1 VNDKVVLMRLFVF
14 DLHQKIIKNQ
24 LITSWL
30 SFLAIGGLLFI
41 AGLLASSQKVDAS
54 ILRPDM
60 LFEQYGSEH
69 GLSQVS
75 INAIVE
81 DKHGFIWVSTQ
92 SGLNRFDGYKFKV
105 YKNSKDS
112 NSLPSNYL
120 SDLMLDQQERL
131 WIGTQL
137 TGLSIYDDKTGTFL
151 RFNHQAQQKDT
162 LSDNDIR
169 VILQTQD
176 QQIYIG
182 TKQGIDRWQESS
194 QSFVRLR
201 KQFPKLLDLEV
212 NDMTEGSDGVIW
224 VATNK
229 GLFLL
234 DPLTESFNQIDF
246 SNPKGISD
254 ERKELE
260 NDVLSVHVDQNHYIW
275 VGTKAGLVKI
285 VLTQVADHKGDIQRH
300 YSFQRAFHIVTNESL
315 LASSLVINDVLSD
328 KDGNVWIATQAQGLC
343 DIKVNTT
350 EMVCHTAQPDNP
362 LALQTNSINK
372 LYIDKLDQLWVGTSA
387 SGLSKFVEMSSN
399 FITVREGNRDNH
411 GLAGKII
418 FSMYESDNQAWIGSM
433 TQGITEY
440 DLTTGKAQYYTA
452 EEGNDN
458 SLRENGVVA
467 LYEKSGFLWVGYRNA
482 VGMTSIDLRRKIFKH
497 YDFFK
502 EVNGQKS
509 ALRIRA
515 IAPLPDGRLLL
526 AGPGTGLINFDP
538 SNAKYQRFE
547 HDSADVASLA
557 SDNVI
562 GAAVDEQYAW
572 LATNKGLTRYD
583 YDTHQFKRIYIDVP
597 ENKESTNYIFS
608 VAVGG
613 TGEVWLGSQNGL
625 HRYDPKTQQ
634 FDFYHIKDGLPNAEI
649 DSILVDDQN
658 NLWLATNNG
667 LAFFDTTNKL
677 FESYFYSDGLQQNE
691 HAVGA
696 AFKSESGNFYFGGV
710 DGFSIVRPDQFK
722 RVQRDIQPKFVE
734 LLISN
739 KAVGLHKESE
749 PTPLLKP
756 VYSLDEISFTYK
768 QATLFALTFSALD
781 YLAPEKVEYEYRMA
795 GLIDHWVPTDASQR
809 LVTFTGL
816 APGNYEL
823 QLRAKYKGA
832 PWLDK
837 YQALKVT
844 VTPPIWQTWWAYTI
858 YVLLVLAYIYHYVQ
872 AQKAKIRAKEELN
885 QQLELKV
892 AERTQELQ
900 EKTNDIMS
908 MMQNMHQ
915 GLFTILQDGTIHP
928 EYAQH
933 VEVIFDTE
941 QIAGCHYE
949 SLIFEHA
956 EIGADLKNQ
965 VTTAVGCII
974 GEDELMWDFNGH
986 MLVNQLVI
994 MSKNN
999 TEKYLQLDWDPIIL
1013 DGVIN
1018 KLMVTVRDV
1027 TEVRALEKQA
1037 QAQQKELEVISQV
1050 LALTPEKFA
1059 GFIDTS
1065 ESFVKANRE
1074 ILSIREPAKVSEE
1087 QIGWMF
1093 RNMHTIKGNART
1105 YGFDDIQNYVHVAE
1119 TELDVLRKKP
1129 DSPIDISMLLSQLDD
1144 VQEALKRYRHVND
1157 VVLDRATKGDQ
1168 QLKQSAYSIS
1178 ESQIKS
1184 IVTGLQTV
1192 KKQKLTKA
1200 MQAFLADCVQPIA
1213 QLGTYT
1219 LQEVLQD
1226 VVDSVADLAESLEKP
1241 VPDVKIAAEG
1251 FRLKSNTV
1259 QLLNNVYMHSLRNAV
1274 DHGIESAEVRL
1285 EAGKPAQGQI
1295 QMDAVV
1301 VDDMLSIKLK
1311 DDGAGLKLS
1320 AIRQKAVDAKV
1331 IQEEDNL
1338 SDIEIANLI
1347 FAPGISSA
1355 DEVTELSGRGVG
1367 MDAVKGF
1374 IEERGGK
1381 VELLALP
1388 DQSLAKKGMLIFELE
1403 VHLPNEFFVTDL

>member
-1 VNDKVVLMRLFVF
+1 VNDKVVLMRVLV
-14 DLHQKIIKNQ
+14 LNLQRNIIKKQ
-24 LITSWL
+24 LVTSYL
-30 SFLAIGGLLFI
+30 NVLFLGGLILLS
-41 AGLLASSQKVDAS
+41 GLLASSTKVDAS

-92 SGLNRFDGYKFKV
+92 SGLNRFDGYQFKV
-105 YKNSKDS
+105 YKNSKDN

-120 SDLMLDQQERL
+120 SDLMLDNQERL

-137 TGLSIYDDKTGTFL
+137 TGLSVYDDKTGTFL
-151 RFNHQAQQKDT
+151 RFNHQEQQKDS

-169 VILQTQD
+169 VILQTKD

-182 TKQGIDRWQESS
+182 TKQGIDHWQESS

-234 DPLTESFNQIDF
+234 DPKNESFDQIDF
-246 SNPKGISD
+246 SNPKGISE
-254 ERKELE
+254 ERIELE
-260 NDVLSVHVDQNHYIW
+260 NDVLSVHIDQNNYIW
-275 VGTKAGLVKI
+275 VGTKAGLVKL
-285 VLTQVADHKGDIQRH
+285 VLTQVTDHKGDIQRH

-328 KDGNVWIATQAQGLC
+328 KNGNVWIATQAQGLC
-343 DIKVNTT
+343 DIKANTT

-362 LALQTNSINK
+362 LALQTNSINR
-372 LYIDKLDQLWVGTSA
+372 LFIDKLDQLWVGTSA

-399 FITVREGNRDNH
+399 FITVREGSRDNN

-418 FSMYESDNQAWIGSM
+418 FSMFESENQAWIGSM

-467 LYEKSGFLWVGYRNA
+467 LYEKNGYLWVGYRNA
-482 VGMTSIDLRRKIFKH
+482 VGMTRIDLRRKIFKH

-502 EVNGQKS
+502 EENGKKS
-509 ALRIRA
+509 ALRIRSFTL
-515 IAPLPDGRLLL
+515 LPDGNLLL
-526 AGPGTGLINFDP
+526 AGPGTGLIHFDP
-538 SNAKYQRFE
+538 ISAKYQRFE
-547 HDSADVASLA
+547 HDSANEASLA

-562 GAAVDEQYAW
+562 GAVADDQYAW
-572 LATNKGLTRYD
+572 IATNKGLTRYD
-583 YDTHQFKRIYIDVP
+583 FNTHQFKRIYIDVP

-613 TGEVWLGSQNGL
+613 KGEVWLGSQNGL
-625 HRYDPKTQQ
+625 HRYDPKTEQ
-634 FDFYHIKDGLPNAEI
+634 FVFYHIKDGLPNAEI
-649 DSILVDDQN
+649 DSILVDDDH

-667 LAFFDTTNKL
+667 LAFFDTTQKR

-696 AFKSESGNFYFGGV
+696 AFKSDRGNFYFGGV

-722 RVQRDIQPKFVE
+722 RVQRTIQPNFVE

-795 GLIDHWVPTDASQR
+795 GLIEHWVPTDASQR

-816 APGNYEL
+816 APGDYEL
-823 QLRAKYKGA
+823 HLRAKYKGA
-832 PWLDK
+832 EWPK
-837 YQALKVT
+837 QYQTLKIT
-844 VTPPIWQTWWAYTI
+844 VTPPMWQTWWAYTI
-858 YVLLVLAYIYHYVQ
+858 YILLVLAYIYHYVQ
-872 AQKAKIRAKEELN
+872 AQRAKIRAKEELN
-885 QQLELKV
+885 RQLELKV

-915 GLFTILQDGTIHP
+915 GLFTILEDGTIHP

-933 VEVIFDTE
+933 VEVIFETDHV
-941 QIAGCHYE
+941 AGRHYE
-949 SLIFEHA
+949 SLIFDHA
-956 EIGADLKNQ
+956 EIGADIKDQ
-965 VTTAVGCII
+965 ATTAIGCII
-974 GEDELMWDFNGH
+974 GEDELMWEFNGH
-986 MLVNQLVI
+986 MLANQLVF
-994 MSKNN
+994 KPDEN
-999 TEKYLQLDWDPIIL
+999 TIKYLQLDWDPIIL
-1013 DGVIN
+1013 DGTIN

-1050 LALTPEKFA
+1050 LAISPEKFA

-1074 ILSIREPAKVSEE
+1074 ILSIKEPSSMTVE
-1087 QIGWMF
+1087 QVGWMF

-1105 YGFDDIQNYVHVAE
+1105 YGFDDIQNHVHIAE
-1119 TELDVLRKKP
+1119 SEIDNLRKNP
-1129 DSPIDISMLLSQLDD
+1129 DAEIDVARLLTQLDD
-1144 VQEALKRYRHVND
+1144 VDDALQRYRHVND
-1157 VVLDRATKGDQ
+1157 VVLDRAAKGEQ
-1168 QLKQSAYSIS
+1168 QSKQSAYTIT
-1178 ESQIKS
+1178 ESQVKDI
-1184 IVTGLQTV
+1184 IAGLQTV

-1200 MQAFLADCVQPIA
+1200 MQSFLADCIQPIA
-1213 QLGTYT
+1213 QIGTYT

-1226 VVDSVADLAESLEKP
+1226 VIDSVADLAESLEKP
-1241 VPDVKIAAEG
+1241 NPEVAIVAEG

-1274 DHGIESAEVRL
+1274 DHGIEAADVRL
-1285 EAGKPAQGQI
+1285 AAGKPAYGKI

-1301 VDDMLSIKLK
+1301 ADDMLSIKLK

-1320 AIRQKAVDAKV
+1320 AIRQKAVEAKV
-1331 IQEEDNL
+1331 INEQDELN
-1338 SDIEIANLI
+1338 DIEIANLI

-1355 DEVTELSGRGVG
+1355 EEVTELSGRGVG

-1381 VELLALP
+1381 VELIALP
-1388 DQSLAKKGMLIFELE
+1388 DQSLANDGMLLFELE
-1403 VHLPNEFFVTDL
+1403 VLLPQEFFVTDL